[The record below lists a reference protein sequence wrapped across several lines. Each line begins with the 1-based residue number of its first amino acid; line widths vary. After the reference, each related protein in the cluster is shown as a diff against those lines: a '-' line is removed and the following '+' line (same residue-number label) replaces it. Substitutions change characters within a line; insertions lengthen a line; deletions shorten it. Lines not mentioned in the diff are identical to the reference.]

1 MSVDLAIFKQ
11 IEASMEEESMRK
23 DEIYSCVR
31 DYEKTCR
38 YIMAVLNR
46 VHSASSEEVPE
57 IAKEALG
64 RFNEVKQHLANLSKI
79 VPHQQFYKYY
89 DHWCRTLQK
98 SLFIAAFAIYLSSE
112 KLISSEQVENL
123 CGVKL
128 NLNNDLQDFH
138 ITVEDFLHSFVTL
151 TDELSRLAV
160 NSVTAGDYNRPL
172 KISKF
177 VKELYTGFQLLN
189 LKNDSLRKRFDA
201 IKYHIKKIEEVVYD
215 VSLRK
220 LSGSTNDGST
230 DDTIMK

>member
-1 MSVDLAIFKQ
+1 MSIDLTIFKQ
-11 IEASMEEESMRK
+11 IEASMEEESSRK

-38 YIMAVLNR
+38 YITAVLNR
-46 VHSASSEEVPE
+46 VHSASSDEVPE
-57 IAKEALG
+57 IAREALG
-64 RFNEVKQHLANLSKI
+64 KFGEVKQHLANLSKI
-79 VPHQQFYKYY
+79 VPHQQFYKYS
-89 DHWCRTLQK
+89 DHWSRSVQK
-98 SLFIAAFAIYLSSE
+98 SLFLAAFAIYLSSE
-112 KLISSEQVENL
+112 KLITLEQVEEL
-123 CGVKL
+123 HGVKL

-220 LSGSTNDGST
+220 LSGSTDELVE
-230 DDTIMK
+230 